1 MSPMSQNSREKD
13 NFQRK
18 YLEIHSSGYR
28 VGNVLIA
35 GRGDTGACVEGRK
48 DFQGL
53 QRCLNE
59 KGRAER
65 ELHGWMRGR
74 SSGMGFLGRGSERVA
89 LREGGLSEGYLPA
102 SNRAQRAKCSWAG
115 TDPRE
120 AKITRPRKARSVA

>member
-28 VGNVLIA
+28 VGTVLIA

-48 DFQGL
+48 DFQG
-53 QRCLNE
+53 
-59 KGRAER
+59 
-65 ELHGWMRGR
+65 LHGWMRGR

-120 AKITRPRKARSVA
+120 AKITRPRKARSEA